1 MRPGAWFLLPVLL
14 SLPAAASSRA
24 GGPALQRRTLVLPS
38 RPGQVPP
45 LELHVAAGVPTLV
58 LFDVLP
64 RPEAPVLESEQ
75 ERIQLHRLEDGSVV
89 LVPLEDLAP
98 GEQVPLTVAPQAGAE
113 PLRFV
118 LVTRRDAVDVRVRV
132 ARAGDST
139 EEAGAE
145 LVARSLLDAPDAR
158 ATLAIPQA
166 VVKYDAPDA
175 RGQISSVLW
184 MGPRFFLTLSMRGRK
199 KGAPPWRLVQA
210 RLRVMLPDGVLLE
223 WPARLLSG
231 AAGPRHQRHVVTGQ
245 LPEGASEL
253 ELALDGEDAPG
264 PFRPLLGPEE
274 PPRP

>member
-1 MRPGAWFLLPVLL
+1 M
-14 SLPAAASSRA
+14 
-24 GGPALQRRTLVLPS
+24 LQRRTLVVSS

-58 LFDVLP
+58 LFDAP
-64 RPEAPVLESEQ
+64 PPPEAPVPVPEQ
-75 ERIQLHRLEDGSVV
+75 ARLQLRRLEDGSV
-89 LVPLEDLAP
+89 LLIPTGDLAP
-98 GEQVPLTVAPQAGAE
+98 GEQVPLTLSTEAGAE

-132 ARAGDST
+132 VRAQASAD
-139 EEAGAE
+139 EDGAE

-166 VVKYDAPDA
+166 VVKYDAPDS
-175 RGQISSVLW
+175 RGQLDSVLW
-184 MGPRFFLTLSMRGRK
+184 MGRRFFITLSWRGRK

-210 RLRVMLPDGVLLE
+210 RLRVTLPDGVLLE

-231 AAGPRHQRHVVTGQ
+231 AAGPWHQRHIVTGQ
-245 LPEGASEL
+245 LPEGASEV

-264 PFRPLLGPEE
+264 SFRPLRWQEE
-274 PPRP
+274 PPSP